1 MTKLLLAKPAT
12 EKIYQNLLGRV
23 AVLKEKGIVPKL
35 TVVLIGSDARSKVY
49 VESKVA
55 AGKDLGVLVDVLELD
70 SAISQQEITG
80 QIKSLAQDKNV
91 HGIIIQL
98 PVPEHLDLDKLLNLI
113 PSQKDVD
120 GLTKKAVFMPAT
132 ALGALEL
139 IKFYN
144 LPIKG
149 EVYAIFGQGRLAG
162 KPLTQLLKKL
172 GAKVIAIDLDTQDF
186 KSKIKS
192 ANIIISAV
200 GKPEFLAKDL
210 LGKRLAIIDIG
221 LSSVGG
227 KLVGDIAQ
235 DAKDLAKYATPVIGG
250 VGPMT
255 VAGLMINTVKAAEL
269 VSEKTKL

>member
-12 EKIYQNLLGRV
+12 EEIYQNLLERV
-23 AVLKEKGIVPKL
+23 ARLKEQGIVPKL
-35 TVVLIGSDARSKVY
+35 TVVLIGGDARSKVY
-49 VESKVA
+49 VKSKVA
-55 AGKDLGVLVDVLELD
+55 TGKDLGVLVDVLELD
-70 SAISQQEITG
+70 SKISQQEITE
-80 QIKSLAQDKNV
+80 QIKSLVQDKNV

-98 PVPEHLDLDKLLNLI
+98 PVPEHLDIDKLLNLI
-113 PSQKDVD
+113 PPQKDVD

-132 ALGALEL
+132 ALGVVEL

-162 KPLTQLLKKL
+162 RPLANLLKKL
-172 GAKVIAIDLDTQDF
+172 GAKVIVIDLDTQDF
-186 KSKIKS
+186 KSKIKL

-200 GKPEFLAKDL
+200 GKPEFLTKDL

>member
-12 EKIYQNLLGRV
+12 EEIYQNLLERV
-23 AVLKEKGIVPKL
+23 ARLKEQGIVPKL

-49 VESKVA
+49 VKSKVA

-70 SAISQQEITG
+70 SKISQQEITE
-80 QIKSLAQDKNV
+80 QIKSLVQDKNV

-98 PVPEHLDLDKLLNLI
+98 PVPEHLDIDKLLNLI
-113 PSQKDVD
+113 PPQKDVD

-132 ALGALEL
+132 ALGVVEL

-162 KPLTQLLKKL
+162 RPLANLLKKL
-172 GAKVIAIDLDTQDF
+172 GAKVIVIDLDTQDF
-186 KSKIKS
+186 KSKIKL

-200 GKPEFLAKDL
+200 GKPEFLTKDL